1 MAHLPHVLP
10 CPHGDA
16 VCSRARRQPN
26 RFQDS
31 GLCMDCRLD
40 LAPGIGHET
49 TAPASPV
56 ATLVAHVAGA
66 DVEVVA

>member
-1 MAHLPHVLP
+1 MAHSAVLP

-16 VCSRARRQPN
+16 VCSRARREPK
-26 RFQDS
+26 RFLDS

-40 LAPGIGHET
+40 LAPGIGHEPML
-49 TAPASPV
+49 AIPRADV
-56 ATLVAHVAGA
+56 LVAHVAGV